1 MAFLKRPTTRV
12 QFSLSADNPFGR
24 TLQIPA
30 SITSLRGSV
39 QLGGGV
45 GAWTTAS
52 RMNIRLEIGNW
63 GGCCEYAAAPMKAQD
78 DYVLRTKPFTYSVG
92 EAQDDGT
99 LRGLAKTNRTKKSD
113 LPCRL
118 GREGHTASAAHGAG
132 VRLAAKQSSK
142 TGSTF
147 SRTIAFFRF
156 EVAQGT
162 CEVGVSRRRG
172 LSSLE
177 QLLLP
182 RGYALVLRLSFRR
195 APRGIHASAQLSKLS
210 RNGFR

>member
-1 MAFLKRPTTRV
+1 
-12 QFSLSADNPFGR
+12 
-24 TLQIPA
+24 
-30 SITSLRGSV
+30 
-39 QLGGGV
+39 
-45 GAWTTAS
+45 
-52 RMNIRLEIGNW
+52 
-63 GGCCEYAAAPMKAQD
+63 MKAQD

-99 LRGLAKTNRTKKSD
+99 LRGLVKTNRTKKSD
-113 LPCRL
+113 LPHRL
-118 GREGHTASAAHGAG
+118 GREGHTAYGAG
-132 VRLAAKQSSK
+132 VRLATKQSSK
-142 TGSTF
+142 TASTF

-177 QLLLP
+177 QLSLP
-182 RGYALVLRLSFRR
+182 RGYTLVLRLSFRR